1 MEIPFFVEIVF
12 SQKTIQRRDF
22 PLAIITRQS
31 QLFDWDELENLG
43 DLERLKLVM
52 EYLPDEKFMRHL
64 EKERGDGR
72 DDYPIRGMWNSLL
85 AGIIYEHDKIES
97 LRRELARNGQL
108 RHLIGLSN
116 KVRLPGFIVVF

>member
-1 MEIPFFVEIVF
+1 
-12 SQKTIQRRDF
+12 
-22 PLAIITRQS
+22 
-31 QLFDWDELENLG
+31 
-43 DLERLKLVM
+43 
-52 EYLPDEKFMRHL
+52 MRHL

-116 KVRLPGFIVVF
+116 KVPPPWVYSRFLNKLMEEEHLEFIEEIFNTLINQLKNCFLILVKG